1 MTSFSQK
8 TFSSRS
14 WLQCGCEFS
23 PLCSMLTTSIG
34 KRPSY
39 CSNFRHIYLEH
50 FAEVCHNVMF
60 HLFRDRQYLTALTI
74 FEHWA
79 GGGPP
84 SLYLTKFLNLI
95 QCRKNLSPSTSVRAC
110 TLGVHLS
117 QKLLLYPPP
126 NPQKRGKKNCG
137 QFVKRARKPL
147 GKIWRMQKTD

>member
-1 MTSFSQK
+1 
-8 TFSSRS
+8 
-14 WLQCGCEFS
+14 
-23 PLCSMLTTSIG
+23 MLTTSIG

-95 QCRKNLSPSTSVRAC
+95 QCRKNLSPSISVRAC

-126 NPQKRGKKNCG
+126 NPQKMPKSRPGGPKKGAKKIVDNLSKGQKNLWAKYEECKKQIKKKSFSSGKL
-137 QFVKRARKPL
+137 V
-147 GKIWRMQKTD
+147 